1 VATRTIRMADGIRRG
16 EGFLLVTPTTGGFV
30 SSIQEPASRRRFAA
44 AAAAFAFIA
53 VLYFLRLG
61 AGSLW
66 DNSEPQYGEIV
77 KEMLRSGDWLTLHK
91 DLQPWFIHP
100 PLWFWTAGLAGK
112 LFGLTEFALRL
123 PSAVFGVACCFAT
136 YLACK
141 RLYGETAGIVAALAL
156 GVSLEFM
163 VLARLAVQDTMLI
176 CAMTIGTF
184 WTYFAV
190 RDRDGRALWIACVAI
205 AVGTMVK
212 GPVALV
218 LPALSVLAWAAWSK
232 RWRSFS
238 GLPWLAVTAAYVV
251 LAGAWFAAQA
261 AVNGSHFLMAYFGL
275 SNVARFLSPFE
286 NQPGPPY
293 YYIPIIIVG
302 FFPFVAFV
310 PQAIARAWRAR
321 SDNGRFL
328 IAAAAVPLLFFSI
341 AQTKLPN
348 YIAIAFPVLAV
359 MVGEALGES
368 IARRSILPLRASLLV
383 LVIALVLLVTGIVV
397 YGRLHDSAQLA
408 ALVPSLSLLG
418 WLTVPIALATF
429 AAAMWWK
436 QPWIVPVG
444 LSLMMG
450 AFIAVVAL
458 SILPDIEARS
468 KPMKAM
474 AADVM
479 RYWHPGDRICF
490 DGVRQGF
497 SLDYYTNGPPITS
510 VGHNVDDV
518 PPRKYFAVDQP
529 AVCVVSP
536 DAYRDLVNRG
546 VRMRLVEQTPT
557 LWLMTTR

>member
-1 VATRTIRMADGIRRG
+1 M
-16 EGFLLVTPTTGGFV
+16 
-30 SSIQEPASRRRFAA
+30 SSIREPAGVRRSLA

-66 DNSEPQYGEIV
+66 DNSEPQYAEIV

-100 PLWFWTAGLAGK
+100 PLWFWTAGASAK

-123 PSAVFGVACCFAT
+123 PSAVFGVACCYAT
-136 YLACK
+136 YLAAK
-141 RLYGETAGIVAALAL
+141 RLYGDAAGIVAALAL
-156 GVSLEFM
+156 GAGLEFL
-163 VLARLAVQDTMLI
+163 VLSRLAVQETMLI

-184 WTYFAV
+184 WGYFAL
-190 RDRDGRALWIACVAI
+190 RDRDARALWIAAVAT
-205 AVGTMVK
+205 AAGTMVK
-212 GPVALV
+212 GPVAIV
-218 LPALSVLAWAAWSK
+218 VPALALLVWAAWSK
-232 RWRSFS
+232 RWPSFR
-238 GLPWLAVTAAYVV
+238 GLPWLGAGAAYVA
-251 LAGAWFAAQA
+251 LAGAWFAAQTV
-261 AVNGSHFLMAYFGL
+261 VNGPHFLMAYFGM

-293 YYIPIIIVG
+293 YYIPVIIVG

-310 PQAIARAWRAR
+310 PQAIAAAWRSH
-321 SDNGRFL
+321 SDDGRLL
-328 IAAAAVPLLFFSI
+328 IAASAVPFVFFSI

-359 MVGEALGES
+359 MVGRTLGDT
-368 IARRSILPLRASLLV
+368 IATRSVAPLRVSLLV
-383 LVIALVLLVTGIVV
+383 LVVALIALVTGIVA
-397 YGRLHDSAQLA
+397 YGRLHDNAQLA
-408 ALVPSLSLLG
+408 ALVPSLALLA
-418 WLTVPIALATF
+418 WLVVPIAVATF
-429 AAAMWWK
+429 GAAMWWR
-436 QPWIVPVG
+436 QPWIVPIG

-450 AFIAVVAL
+450 AFISVVAL

-479 RYWHPGDRICF
+479 RIWRPGDRICF

-497 SLDYYTNGPPITS
+497 SLDYYTDGPPITS

-518 PPRKYFAVDQP
+518 PPKKYFAVRQP

-536 DAYRDLVNRG
+536 DAYRDLITRG
-546 VRMRLVEQTPT
+546 VRLRLVEQTPT
-557 LWLMTTR
+557 LWLVTTR